1 MPAVLRFN
9 RGALLLSVFVTM
21 IFICGPLQ
29 AREPAKNKTFV
40 VVGSAPV
47 LKGNVQTAREAAIKA
62 GLVMA
67 VARMTEEILKVEALV
82 DNFPQVNELIYEK
95 TETYV
100 QNYKVLTETPSGS
113 GKIYRVVV
121 EATIAGKKIAKK
133 LSSQGILQ
141 VETKLPSVLF
151 LIAEQN
157 VKEILPQFWWG
168 EGMENFS
175 SVSEQAA
182 AKVFQAKGYT
192 VIAHKGVRLQQF
204 VDWAPEAQPKLTDEQ
219 AIELAAN
226 LKADIVV
233 VGTSTVDDS
242 TNTMGYEMKSFKGI
256 FQARALHRESG
267 EEMAAVSQDAVA
279 TNVDEYEGGLAAL
292 SNAGTTAGEAL
303 AQQLAAQWRKLL
315 EKPSEV
321 EIAVEGTN
329 KLAHFVKFRKAL
341 SSISGVEGIRV
352 KEIKPNEATLIIDYK
367 GKAEDLASAL
377 MLKTFDTFGI
387 DIYEIAQDSLRIALI
402 SE

>member
-47 LKGNVQTAREAAIKA
+47 LKGNVQTARAAAIKA

-151 LIAEQN
+151 VIAEQN

-175 SVSEQAA
+175 SVSERAA
-182 AKVFQAKGYT
+182 AEVFQAKGYT

>member
-1 MPAVLRFN
+1 MRAVFRFK
-9 RGALLLSVFVTM
+9 AWVVLLSLLAIVVVYS
-21 IFICGPLQ
+21 GQVLAQ
-29 AREPAKNKTFV
+29 ESVQNKTFV
-40 VVGSAPV
+40 VVGSANV
-47 LKGNVQTAREAAIKA
+47 HKGNVQTAREHAIKA
-62 GLVMA
+62 GLVTA
-67 VARMTEEILKVEALV
+67 VTRMTAEILKVEALV
-82 DNFPQVNELIYEK
+82 DNFPQVNELIYEQTDK
-95 TETYV
+95 YV

-121 EATIAGKKIAKK
+121 EATVAGQKIAKQ
-133 LSSQGILQ
+133 LSGEGILQ

-168 EGMENFS
+168 EGMENFQ

-182 AKVFQAKGYT
+182 AQVFQAEGYT
-192 VIAHKGVRLQQF
+192 VITHSGVRLQQH
-204 VDWAPEAQPKLTDEQ
+204 VDWASEARPNLTDEQ
-219 AIELAAN
+219 AIELAAI

-233 VGTSTVDDS
+233 IGTSTVDDS

-256 FQARALHRESG
+256 FRARALHRETG
-267 EEMAAVSQDAVA
+267 EELAAVTQDAVT

-292 SNAGTTAGEAL
+292 SNAGTTAGETL

-367 GKAEDLASAL
+367 GNAEELASAL
-377 MLKTFDTFGI
+377 MLKTFDSFGI
-387 DIYEIAQDSLRIALI
+387 DIYEISPDSLRIALI
-402 SE
+402 SN

>member
-1 MPAVLRFN
+1 MAV
-9 RGALLLSVFVTM
+9 VFSGQV
-21 IFICGPLQ
+21 LAQ
-29 AREPAKNKTFV
+29 ESAQNKTFV
-40 VVGSAPV
+40 VVGSAKV
-47 LKGNVQTAREAAIKA
+47 HGGNIQSARKAAIKE

-82 DNFPQVNELIYEK
+82 DNFARVNELVYEK
-95 TETYV
+95 TDKYI
-100 QNYKVLTETPSGS
+100 QDYRVLTETPSGS

-121 EATIAGKKIAKK
+121 QATVAGKEIAKQ
-133 LSSQGILQ
+133 LSGEGILQ
-141 VETKLPSVLF
+141 VQTKLPAVLF

-157 VKEILPQFWWG
+157 VEEVLPQFWWG
-168 EGMENFS
+168 AGMQHFV

-182 AKVFQAKGYT
+182 VDAFKTKGFS
-192 VIAHKGVRLQQF
+192 VITHNGLQLEHI
-204 VDWAPEAQPKLTDEQ
+204 VDWASEALPNLTNEQ
-219 AIELAAN
+219 ALELATN

-233 VGTSTVDDS
+233 VGTSAVSDS
-242 TNTMGYEMKSFKGI
+242 TNTMGYETKSFKGI
-256 FQARALHRESG
+256 FQARALHKDTG
-267 EEMAAVSQDAVA
+267 EEMAAINQDAVT

-292 SNAGTTAGEAL
+292 SDAGSTAGEAL
-303 AQQLAAQWRKLL
+303 AQQLATQWRKLL

-321 EIAVEGTN
+321 EIAVEGTS

-341 SSISGVEGIRV
+341 SRITGVEGIRV

-387 DIYEIAQDSLRIALI
+387 DIYEITQDNLGIALV
-402 SE
+402 SD

>member
-151 LIAEQN
+151 VIAEQN

-182 AKVFQAKGYT
+182 AQVFQAKGYT

>member
-1 MPAVLRFN
+1 MPALPRFSGLVIFLVLIVL
-9 RGALLLSVFVTM
+9 GAVF
-21 IFICGPLQ
+21 CGAVQ
-29 AREPAKNKTFV
+29 AQESAQNKTFV
-40 VVGSAPV
+40 VVGSAKV
-47 LKGNVQTAREAAIKA
+47 HGGNIQSAREAAIKE

-82 DNFPQVNELIYEK
+82 DNFPRVNELVYEK
-95 TETYV
+95 TDKYI
-100 QNYKVLTETPSGS
+100 QDYKVLTETPSGS

-121 EATIAGKKIAKK
+121 QATVAGKKIAKQ
-133 LSSQGILQ
+133 LSGEGILQ
-141 VETKLPSVLF
+141 VQTKLPAVLF

-157 VKEILPQFWWG
+157 VKEVLPHFWWG
-168 EGMENFS
+168 AGMQHFV

-182 AKVFQAKGYT
+182 VDAFKTKGFS
-192 VIAHKGVRLQQF
+192 VIAHNGLQLEQL
-204 VDWAPEAQPKLTDEQ
+204 VDWASEALPSLTNEQ
-219 AIELAAN
+219 ALELATN

-233 VGTSTVDDS
+233 VGTSAVSDS
-242 TNTMGYEMKSFKGI
+242 TNTMGYETKSFKGI
-256 FQARALHRESG
+256 FQARALHKDTG
-267 EEMAAVSQDAVA
+267 EELAAINQDAVT

-292 SNAGTTAGEAL
+292 SDAGSTAGEAL
-303 AQQLAAQWRKLL
+303 AQRLATQWRKLL

-321 EIAVEGTN
+321 EIAVEGTS

-341 SSISGVEGIRV
+341 SSIAGVEGIRV

-387 DIYEIAQDSLRIALI
+387 DIYEITQDNLGIALV
-402 SE
+402 SD

>member
-1 MPAVLRFN
+1 MPAFLRLN
-9 RGALLLSVFVTM
+9 RGVLLLSVAVTM
-21 IFICGPLQ
+21 TLVCGPLHAQ
-29 AREPAKNKTFV
+29 KSLQNKTFV
-40 VVGSAPV
+40 VVGSADV

-62 GLVMA
+62 GLVIA

-82 DNFPQVNELIYEK
+82 DNFPQVNELIYEQTDK
-95 TETYV
+95 YV

-121 EATIAGKKIAKK
+121 EAAVAGKKIAKQ
-133 LSSQGILQ
+133 LSSEGILQ
-141 VETKLPSVLF
+141 VETKLPAVLF

-168 EGMENFS
+168 EGMDNFQ

-182 AKVFQAKGYT
+182 TKVFQAKGYD
-192 VIAHKGVRLQQF
+192 VISHNGIRLQQF
-204 VDWAPEAQPKLTDEQ
+204 VDWASESQPKLTDEQ

-226 LKADIVV
+226 LAADVVIV
-233 VGTSTVDDS
+233 GSSTVDDS
-242 TNTMGYEMKSFKGI
+242 TNIMGYEMKSFKGT
-256 FQARALHRESG
+256 FQARALHRETG
-267 EEMAAVSQDAVA
+267 EEMAAVSQDAVT
-279 TNVDEYEGGLAAL
+279 TNADEYEGGLAAL
-292 SNAGTTAGEAL
+292 SNVGTSAGETL

-329 KLAHFVKFRKAL
+329 KLAYFVKFRKAL
-341 SSISGVEGIRV
+341 SNISGVEGIRV
-352 KEIKPNEATLIIDYK
+352 KEIKPNEATLIVDYK
-367 GKAEDLASAL
+367 GNAEDLASAL

-387 DIYEIAQDSLRIALI
+387 DIYELTQDSLRIALI
-402 SE
+402 SD

>member
-1 MPAVLRFN
+1 
-9 RGALLLSVFVTM
+9 
-21 IFICGPLQ
+21 
-29 AREPAKNKTFV
+29 
-40 VVGSAPV
+40 
-47 LKGNVQTAREAAIKA
+47 
-62 GLVMA
+62 
-67 VARMTEEILKVEALV
+67 V
-82 DNFPQVNELIYEK
+82 DNFPQVNQLIYEQTNK
-95 TETYV
+95 YV
-100 QNYKVLTETPSGS
+100 QDYKVLTETPSGA

-121 EATIAGKKIAKK
+121 EATVAGKKIAKQ
-133 LSSQGILQ
+133 LSSEGILQ
-141 VETKLPSVLF
+141 AETKLPSILF
-151 LIAEQN
+151 LISEQN

-168 EGMENFS
+168 EGMENFQ

-182 AKVFQAKGYT
+182 LEVFRAKGYT
-192 VIAHKGVRLQQF
+192 VIAHNGVRLQQF
-204 VDWAPEAQPKLTDEQ
+204 VDWASEAQPELTDEQ
-219 AIELAAN
+219 AIELATN
-226 LKADIVV
+226 LKADIVI

-242 TNTMGYEMKSFKGI
+242 TNIMGYEMKSFKGI
-256 FQARALHRESG
+256 FQARALHQETG

-292 SNAGTTAGEAL
+292 TNVGTTAGETL

-352 KEIKPNEATLIIDYK
+352 KEIKPNEAILIIDYK

-387 DIYEIAQDSLRIALI
+387 DIYEIAQDNLRIALI
-402 SE
+402 SD

>member
-1 MPAVLRFN
+1 MAV
-9 RGALLLSVFVTM
+9 VFSGQV
-21 IFICGPLQ
+21 LAQ
-29 AREPAKNKTFV
+29 ESAQNKTFV
-40 VVGSAPV
+40 VVGSAKV
-47 LKGNVQTAREAAIKA
+47 HGGNVQSAREAAIKE

-82 DNFPQVNELIYEK
+82 DNFPRVNKLVYEK
-95 TETYV
+95 TDKYI
-100 QNYKVLTETPSGS
+100 QDYKVLTETPSGS

-121 EATIAGKKIAKK
+121 QATVAGKKIAKQ
-133 LSSQGILQ
+133 LSGEGILQ
-141 VETKLPSVLF
+141 VQTKLPAVLF

-157 VKEILPQFWWG
+157 VKEVLPQFWWG
-168 EGMENFS
+168 AGMQYFV

-182 AKVFQAKGYT
+182 VDAFKTKGFS
-192 VIAHKGVRLQQF
+192 VIAHNGLQLEQL
-204 VDWAPEAQPKLTDEQ
+204 VDWASEALPNLTNEQ
-219 AIELAAN
+219 ALELAAN

-233 VGTSTVDDS
+233 VGTSTVSDS
-242 TNTMGYEMKSFKGI
+242 TNTMGYETKSFKGI
-256 FQARALHRESG
+256 FQARALHKDTG
-267 EEMAAVSQDAVA
+267 EELAAINQDAVT

-292 SNAGTTAGEAL
+292 SDAGSTAGEAL
-303 AQQLAAQWRKLL
+303 AQQLATQWRKLL

-341 SSISGVEGIRV
+341 SSIAGVEGIRV

-377 MLKTFDTFGI
+377 MLKTFDAFGI
-387 DIYEIAQDSLRIALI
+387 DIYEITQDNLGIALV
-402 SE
+402 SD

>member
-1 MPAVLRFN
+1 MPAALRFN

-62 GLVMA
+62 GLVVA

-82 DNFPQVNELIYEK
+82 DSFPQVNELIYEK

-151 LIAEQN
+151 VIAEQN
-157 VKEILPQFWWG
+157 VKEILPQYWWG

-182 AKVFQAKGYT
+182 AHVFQAKGYT

-204 VDWAPEAQPKLTDEQ
+204 VD
-219 AIELAAN
+219 
-226 LKADIVV
+226 
-233 VGTSTVDDS
+233 
-242 TNTMGYEMKSFKGI
+242 
-256 FQARALHRESG
+256 
-267 EEMAAVSQDAVA
+267 
-279 TNVDEYEGGLAAL
+279 
-292 SNAGTTAGEAL
+292 
-303 AQQLAAQWRKLL
+303 
-315 EKPSEV
+315 
-321 EIAVEGTN
+321 
-329 KLAHFVKFRKAL
+329 
-341 SSISGVEGIRV
+341 
-352 KEIKPNEATLIIDYK
+352 
-367 GKAEDLASAL
+367 
-377 MLKTFDTFGI
+377 
-387 DIYEIAQDSLRIALI
+387 
-402 SE
+402 

>member
-1 MPAVLRFN
+1 MPAFLRSN
-9 RGALLLSVFVTM
+9 KGALLLSVLAAAT
-21 IFICGPLQ
+21 IICGPLHAQ
-29 AREPAKNKTFV
+29 ESAQNKTFV
-40 VVGSAPV
+40 VLGSANV

-62 GLVMA
+62 GLVTA

-82 DNFPQVNELIYEK
+82 DNFPQVNELIYEQPDK
-95 TETYV
+95 YV

-121 EATIAGKKIAKK
+121 EATVAGKKIAKQ
-133 LSSQGILQ
+133 LSSEGILQ
-141 VETKLPSVLF
+141 VETKLPAVLF

-168 EGMENFS
+168 EGMENFQ

-182 AKVFQAKGYT
+182 AEVFQAKGYT
-192 VIAHKGVRLQQF
+192 VISHNGIRLQQF
-204 VDWAPEAQPKLTDEQ
+204 VDWASESLPNLTDEQ
-219 AIELAAN
+219 AIELATN
-226 LKADIVV
+226 LAADIVI

-242 TNTMGYEMKSFKGI
+242 TNIMGYEMKSFKGI
-256 FQARALHRESG
+256 FQARALHKETG
-267 EEMAAVSQDAVA
+267 EEMAAVNQDAVT
-279 TNVDEYEGGLAAL
+279 TNADEYEGGLAAL
-292 SNAGTTAGEAL
+292 SNVGTTAGETL

-329 KLAHFVKFRKAL
+329 KLAYFVKFRKAL
-341 SSISGVEGIRV
+341 SNISGVEGIRV

-367 GKAEDLASAL
+367 GNAEDLASAL

-387 DIYEIAQDSLRIALI
+387 DIYELTQDSLRIALI
-402 SE
+402 SN

>member
-1 MPAVLRFN
+1 MPAFLRSN
-9 RGALLLSVFVTM
+9 KGALLLSVIAAA
-21 IFICGPLQ
+21 IFICGPLH
-29 AREPAKNKTFV
+29 AKESVQNKTFV
-40 VVGSAPV
+40 VVGSADV

-62 GLVMA
+62 GLVAA

-82 DNFPQVNELIYEK
+82 DNFPQVNELIYEQTDK
-95 TETYV
+95 YV
-100 QNYKVLTETPSGS
+100 RNYKVLTETPSGS

-121 EATIAGKKIAKK
+121 EATVAGKKVAKQ
-133 LSSQGILQ
+133 LSSEGILQ
-141 VETKLPSVLF
+141 VETKLPAVLF

-168 EGMENFS
+168 EGMENFQ

-182 AKVFQAKGYT
+182 AEVFQAKGYT
-192 VIAHKGVRLQQF
+192 VISHNGIRLQQF
-204 VDWAPEAQPKLTDEQ
+204 VDWASESQANLTDEQ
-219 AIELAAN
+219 AIELATN
-226 LKADIVV
+226 LAADIVIF
-233 VGTSTVDDS
+233 GTSTVDDS
-242 TNTMGYEMKSFKGI
+242 TNIMGYEMKSFKGI
-256 FQARALHRESG
+256 FQARALHRETG
-267 EEMAAVSQDAVA
+267 EEMATVSQDAVT
-279 TNVDEYEGGLAAL
+279 TNADEYEGGLAAL
-292 SNAGTTAGEAL
+292 SNVGTTAGETL

-329 KLAHFVKFRKAL
+329 KLAYFVKFRKAL
-341 SSISGVEGIRV
+341 SNISGVEGIRV

-387 DIYEIAQDSLRIALI
+387 DIYELTQDSLRIALI
-402 SE
+402 SN